1 MPKGP
6 LAERI
11 QKAVVGAMKAREKER
26 LGVLRMIQAQIKQ
39 VEVDQRVELDDAG
52 IVKTLN
58 SYQRKVKEQLQG
70 YRDAGRPE
78 LVAQAEAELG
88 ILHEF
93 LPAELSDAELEA
105 EVRAAIAEA
114 GAAGPQDLGKVMKAA
129 LPRVAGRA
137 DGGRVSAT
145 AKRLLQG

>member
-1 MPKGP
+1 MPKGA

-11 QKAVVGAMKAREKER
+11 QKAVVEAMKARDKER

-70 YRDAGRPE
+70 YRDAVRPE
-78 LVAQAEAELG
+78 LVAQGEAEMA
-88 ILHEF
+88 IVHEF
-93 LPAELSDAELEA
+93 LPAELGEAELEA
-105 EVRAAIAEA
+105 EVRAAIAA
-114 GAAGPQDLGKVMKAA
+114 TGASGPQDLGKVMKAA
-129 LPRVAGRA
+129 LARVAGRA
-137 DGGRVSAT
+137 DGGRVSAA
-145 AKRLLQG
+145 AKRLLQS